1 MPNAKKVN
9 DKTKTTIFVA
19 QNDKA
24 AKWYYTRD
32 NPNGLPQLKRI
43 KIKGKEAWDDTEVM
57 EFLEK
62 MIVEKILPQ
71 LSNENKITSMT
82 AADGLAF

>member
-32 NPNGLPQLKRI
+32 NPNDLPQLKNKNKR
-43 KIKGKEAWDDTEVM
+43 KGN
-57 EFLEK
+57 L
-62 MIVEKILPQ
+62 
-71 LSNENKITSMT
+71 
-82 AADGLAF
+82 G

>member
-32 NPNGLPQLKRI
+32 NPNGLPQLKKI

-57 EFLEK
+57 EFLGV
-62 MIVEKILPQ
+62 MDICGGN
-71 LSNENKITSMT
+71 LSMFSSS
-82 AADGLAF
+82 GHLWRYLFL